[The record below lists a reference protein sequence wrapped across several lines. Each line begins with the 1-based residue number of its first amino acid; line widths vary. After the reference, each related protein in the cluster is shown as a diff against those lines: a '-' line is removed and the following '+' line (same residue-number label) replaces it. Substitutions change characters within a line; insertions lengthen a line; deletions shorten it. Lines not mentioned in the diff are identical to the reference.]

1 MVSAGT
7 LGMRSLVLKISTSSL
22 LMAHQSIPMCKQSKA
37 NTNIKDL
44 FLGGIAQLIL
54 DVKTIREYLV
64 PKVRLTRKK

>member
-1 MVSAGT
+1 
-7 LGMRSLVLKISTSSL
+7 
-22 LMAHQSIPMCKQSKA
+22 MAHQSIPMCKQSKA

-64 PKVRLTRKK
+64 PKVRLTRKKWSLEGKFDLKKDIRYRKKEII